1 MNPLIAFCGLD
12 CASCEARTATI
23 HNDDALRARV
33 AQDWSALNHVEIRP
47 EDINCMGCR
56 VDGVKTPF
64 CDRLCPI
71 RQCALQRGVAHCGEC
86 AEMAH
91 CDTLHRVTDNA
102 PADVLANLTDTDYTI
117 RPERPE
123 DYRAA
128 EELTRDA
135 FWNVYRPGC
144 QEHYVLHCYRQR
156 PEFIP
161 ELSFVME
168 KDGRLIGQV
177 MFVRTALEV
186 LTSNSQLATA
196 LNSQPS
202 TLNPERSTTNS
213 PLPTT
218 DFSQPST
225 LNSQLS
231 IATFGPISIAPEYK
245 RKGYGLK
252 LLQYALARAR
262 EMGIGAVCMEGNID
276 FYRHAGFVV
285 ASTLGVHYHSEPLD
299 DEVPYFLAQELISG
313 YLQGQSVT
321 DAQVC
326 QSQSVAEASALHEPA
341 SDAPRK
347 EYLYTTPQGYFA
359 AVEHPDAFAVYE
371 ATFPNKEKQSL
382 PTQLFPE

>member
-1 MNPLIAFCGLD
+1 MNPLIGFCGLN
-12 CASCEARTATI
+12 CATCEARTATL
-23 HNDDALRARV
+23 HNDNALRTRV
-33 AQDWSALNHVEIRP
+33 ARDWSALNHVEIRP

-71 RQCALQRGVAHCGEC
+71 RQCALTRAVHHCGEC
-86 AEMAH
+86 TEMAH
-91 CDTLHRVTDNA
+91 CTTLHRVTDNA
-102 PADVLANLTDTDYTI
+102 PAEVLANLTDIDYTI

-144 QEHYVLHCYRQR
+144 QEHYVLHCYRSR

-186 LTSNSQLATA
+186 ITPNSQLPA
-196 LNSQPS
+196 
-202 TLNPERSTTNS
+202 
-213 PLPTT
+213 T

-225 LNSQLS
+225 FNSKLP

-276 FYRHAGFVV
+276 FYRHAGFQV
-285 ASTLGVHYHSEPLD
+285 ASTLGVHYHGEPLD
-299 DEVPYFLAQELISG
+299 DEVPYFLAQELIPG
-313 YLQGQSVT
+313 YLQGQDT
-321 DAQVC
+321 N
-326 QSQSVAEASALHEPA
+326 
-341 SDAPRK
+341 APRK

-359 AVEHPDAFAVYE
+359 AVEQPDAFAAYE
-371 ATFPNKEKQSL
+371 ATFPHKEKQTL
-382 PTQLFPE
+382 PTQIFPE

>member
-47 EDINCMGCR
+47 EDICCMGCR

-71 RQCALQRGVAHCGEC
+71 RQCALHHSVAHCGEC

-102 PADVLANLTDTDYTI
+102 PADVLARLTDIDYTI

-177 MFVRTALEV
+177 MFVRTTLEV
-186 LTSNSQLATA
+186 ITPNSQ
-196 LNSQPS
+196 
-202 TLNPERSTTNS
+202 
-213 PLPTT
+213 LPTT
-218 DFSQPST
+218 DFSQLPTFNSK
-225 LNSQLS
+225 LN

-252 LLQYALARAR
+252 LLQYALARAK

-285 ASTLGVHYHSEPLD
+285 ASTLGVHYHDEPLD
-299 DEVPYFLAQELISG
+299 DEVPYFLAQELIPG
-313 YLQGQSVT
+313 YLQGQPVT
-321 DAQVC
+321 DAPA
-326 QSQSVAEASALHEPA
+326 SQSLSAAEATTLHEPA
-341 SDAPRK
+341 SAAPRK

-359 AVEHPDAFAVYE
+359 AVEHPDAFAAYE
-371 ATFPNKEKQSL
+371 ATFPYKEKQSL
-382 PTQLFPE
+382 STQLFPE

>member
-12 CASCEARTATI
+12 CATCEARTATI
-23 HNDDALRARV
+23 YNDNALRTRV
-33 AQDWSALNHVEIRP
+33 AQEWSALNHADIRP
-47 EDINCMGCR
+47 EDIHCTGCR
-56 VDGVKTPF
+56 VDGIKTPY
-64 CDRLCPI
+64 CDHLCPI

-86 AEMAH
+86 AEMAQ
-91 CDTLHRVTDNA
+91 CDTLHQLTDNA
-102 PADVLANLTDTDYTI
+102 PHALHNLTDTDYTI
-117 RPERPE
+117 RLERPE

-144 QEHYVLHCYRQR
+144 QEHYVLHCYRNR

-177 MFVRTALEV
+177 MFVRTALEII
-186 LTSNSQLATA
+186 TPNSQLPADDC
-196 LNSQPS
+196 SQHS
-202 TLNPERSTTNS
+202 TLNT
-213 PLPTT
+213 
-218 DFSQPST
+218 
-225 LNSQLS
+225 QLS

-252 LLQYALARAR
+252 LLQYALARAK

-285 ASTLGVHYHSEPLD
+285 ASTLGVHYHGEPLD
-299 DEVPYFLAQELISG
+299 DEVPYFLAQELIPG
-313 YLQGQSVT
+313 YLQGQGT
-321 DAQVC
+321 D
-326 QSQSVAEASALHEPA
+326 S
-341 SDAPRK
+341 PRK

-359 AVEHPDAFAVYE
+359 AIEQPDAFAAYE
-371 ATFPNKEKQSL
+371 ATFPHKEKQSL

>member
-1 MNPLIAFCGLD
+1 MNPLIGFCGLN
-12 CASCEARTATI
+12 CATCEARTATL
-23 HNDDALRARV
+23 HNDNALRTRV
-33 AQDWSALNHVEIRP
+33 ARDWSALNHADIHP

-56 VDGVKTPF
+56 VDGVKTPY

-71 RQCALQRGVAHCGEC
+71 RQCALTRAVPHCGEC
-86 AEMAH
+86 TEMAH
-91 CDTLHRVTDNA
+91 CTTLHRVTDNA
-102 PADVLANLTDTDYTI
+102 PAEVLANLTDIDYTI

-144 QEHYVLHCYRQR
+144 QEHYVLHCYRRR

-177 MFVRTALEV
+177 MFVRTALDV
-186 LTSNSQLATA
+186 IT
-196 LNSQPS
+196 P
-202 TLNPERSTTNS
+202 NS
-213 PLPTT
+213 PLPTP

-225 LNSQLS
+225 FNSQLP

-252 LLQYALARAR
+252 LLQYALARAK

-285 ASTLGVHYHSEPLD
+285 ASTLGVHYHGEPLD
-299 DEVPYFLAQELISG
+299 DEVPYFLAQELIPG
-313 YLQGQSVT
+313 YLQGQSAADVP
-321 DAQVC
+321 AC
-326 QSQSVAEASALHEPA
+326 QSQSAAEVSAPHEPA
-341 SDAPRK
+341 SAALRK

-359 AVEHPDAFAVYE
+359 AVEQPDAFAAYE
-371 ATFPNKEKQSL
+371 ATFPHKEKQTL
-382 PTQLFPE
+382 PTQIFPE

>member
-1 MNPLIAFCGLD
+1 
-12 CASCEARTATI
+12 
-23 HNDDALRARV
+23 
-33 AQDWSALNHVEIRP
+33 
-47 EDINCMGCR
+47 MGCR

-71 RQCALQRGVAHCGEC
+71 RQCALHHSVAHCGEC

-102 PADVLANLTDTDYTI
+102 PADVLARLTDIDYTI

-177 MFVRTALEV
+177 MFVRTTLEV
-186 LTSNSQLATA
+186 ITPNSQ
-196 LNSQPS
+196 
-202 TLNPERSTTNS
+202 
-213 PLPTT
+213 LPTT
-218 DFSQPST
+218 DFSQLST
-225 LNSQLS
+225 FNSKLN

-252 LLQYALARAR
+252 LLQYALARAK

-285 ASTLGVHYHSEPLD
+285 ASTLGVHYHDEPLD
-299 DEVPYFLAQELISG
+299 DEVPYFLAQELIPG
-313 YLQGQSVT
+313 YLQWQPVT
-321 DAQVC
+321 DAPA
-326 QSQSVAEASALHEPA
+326 SQSLSAAEATTLHEPA
-341 SDAPRK
+341 SAAPRK

-359 AVEHPDAFAVYE
+359 AVEHPDAFAAYE
-371 ATFPNKEKQSL
+371 ATFPYKEKQSL
-382 PTQLFPE
+382 STQLFPE

>member
-23 HNDDALRARV
+23 HNDNALRTRV
-33 AQDWSALNHVEIRP
+33 AQKWSALNHADIRP
-47 EDINCMGCR
+47 EDIHCTGCR
-56 VDGVKTPF
+56 VDGVKTPY
-64 CDRLCPI
+64 CDHLCPI

-86 AEMAH
+86 VEMAH
-91 CDTLHRVTDNA
+91 CDTLHCVTDNA
-102 PADVLANLTDTDYTI
+102 PAEVLANLTDTDYTI
-117 RPERPE
+117 RLERPE

-144 QEHYVLHCYRQR
+144 QEHYVLHCYRRR

-177 MFVRTALEV
+177 MFVRTALDIIT
-186 LTSNSQLATA
+186 LT
-196 LNSQPS
+196 P
-202 TLNPERSTTNS
+202 NPY
-213 PLPTT
+213 PLTPNL
-218 DFSQPST
+218 P
-225 LNSQLS
+225 
-231 IATFGPISIAPEYK
+231 IATFGPISIAPDYK

-252 LLQYALARAR
+252 LLQYALARAK

-285 ASTLGVHYHSEPLD
+285 ASTLGVHYHGEPVE
-299 DEVPYFLAQELISG
+299 DEVPYFLAQELIPG
-313 YLQGQSVT
+313 YLQRQ
-321 DAQVC
+321 AAI
-326 QSQSVAEASALHEPA
+326 AESTPHEPV
-341 SDAPRK
+341 SGSPRK
-347 EYLYTTPQGYFA
+347 DYLYTTPQGYFA
-359 AVEHPDAFAVYE
+359 AVEQPDAFVAYE
-371 ATFPNKEKQSL
+371 ATFPHKEKQSL